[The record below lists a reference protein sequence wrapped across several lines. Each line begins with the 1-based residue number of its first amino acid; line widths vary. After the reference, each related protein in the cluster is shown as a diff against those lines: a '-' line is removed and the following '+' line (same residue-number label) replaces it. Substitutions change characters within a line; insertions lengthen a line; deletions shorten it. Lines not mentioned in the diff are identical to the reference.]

1 MRPPSTLD
9 SLSQL
14 GVTPFLSLLNHLVET
29 GKPAGSRIGLPTQ
42 KGQRRPSKHIWQRS
56 NLLLC
61 CEDLVRQS
69 PTGNL
74 VQNIDQINEILD
86 TLIKRSCGTM
96 YTGKKGEEN
105 QTTAAVASPSTLGL
119 LLITGIVGTVR
130 PPSALGSLSRSG
142 VTHFLAPLNHLYLRL
157 ESRPAAALISR
168 PKKANAGHWS
178 TFDKEATFSCAARI
192 WFDSPRRESSSK
204 T

>member
-1 MRPPSTLD
+1 MRPRSTLD

-29 GKPAGSRIGLPTQ
+29 GKPAGSLPTQ
-42 KGQRRPSKHIWQRS
+42 KGQRRPSTHIRQRS

-69 PTGNL
+69 PTGIL
-74 VQNIDQINEILD
+74 VQNIDQINETLD

-96 YTGKKGEEN
+96 CTGKKGEEN

-130 PPSALGSLSRSG
+130 PPSTLGSLSQSG
-142 VTHFLAPLNHLYLRL
+142 VTHFLAPLNHL
-157 ESRPAAALISR
+157 
-168 PKKANAGHWS
+168 
-178 TFDKEATFSCAARI
+178 
-192 WFDSPRRESSSK
+192 
-204 T
+204 